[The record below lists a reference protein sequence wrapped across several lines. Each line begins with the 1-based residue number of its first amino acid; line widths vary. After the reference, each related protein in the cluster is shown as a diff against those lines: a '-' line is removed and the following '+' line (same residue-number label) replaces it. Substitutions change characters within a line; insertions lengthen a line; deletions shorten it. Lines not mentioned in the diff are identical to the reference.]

1 MNLMSAL
8 GLGFSCSPDAMLV
21 TDTKGRILA
30 RNQAAENIRQP
41 GQDPK
46 AEGYESDTIKDDAP
60 CLCSWLQWVNLP
72 NGSPPGDPSHTCKVT
87 DDLQLR
93 RNRALRLTCQKQN
106 GEHWVA
112 EVTAVPLPEME
123 GYPPCLLVVV
133 RDISRHI
140 QLRRHFEQQ
149 VQQWREQA
157 VTDALTGL
165 GNRLRLQEEWRR
177 IGKAT
182 VCMLDVDNMKDIN
195 DGCGHDVGDKVL
207 QQIASILRRYTRQ
220 TDLAIRYGGDEFL
233 LLLPHTTLSQAQGLM
248 KRLGRLMAGLNEF
261 LGIDVDISFSYG
273 LAELNPGDRL
283 EDILVKADRA
293 MYRQKMRRSTR
304 SLQLQPMKKKT
315 VPTP

>member
-1 MNLMSAL
+1 MDLMSVL
-8 GLGFSCSPDAMLV
+8 GLGFSCCPDAMLV

-30 RNQAAENIRQP
+30 RNQAAENLR
-41 GQDPK
+41 DPERGHEPPK
-46 AEGYESDTIKDDAP
+46 SEAP
-60 CLCSWLQWVNLP
+60 CLCAWLRCVHLP
-72 NGSPPGDPSHTCKVT
+72 NGSPPGDACHTCRIT
-87 DDLQLR
+87 DDLQLKKG
-93 RNRALRLTCQKQN
+93 RALRLTCQNQN

-112 EVTAVPLPEME
+112 EVTGVPLPEID
-123 GYPPCLLVVV
+123 GCPPSLLILV

-165 GNRLRLQEEWRR
+165 GNRFRLQEEWRR
-177 IGKAT
+177 VGKAT

-207 QQIASILRRYTRQ
+207 QQIANLLRRYTRQ

-293 MYRQKMRRSTR
+293 MYRHKMRRGAR
-304 SLQLQPMKKKT
+304 SLHVQPLKKRET
-315 VPTP
+315 VPSP